1 MNKQTV
7 VLYIQ
12 KDIHKERN
20 TEGIHT
26 RRGIQKDIHTERHIQ
41 HESIHIKEQTYGGT
55 YTRSG
60 YTHRGDIYTQG
71 YIYYIQRGYTQ
82 KKTNIRRDIDTEKTY
97 TKRGYIHKR
106 ANI

>member
-1 MNKQTV
+1 MDETYVNKQTV

-20 TEGIHT
+20 TEGIYT

-41 HESIHIKEQTYGGT
+41 HESIYIKEQTYGGT

-60 YTHRGDIYTQG
+60 YTHRRDIYTE
-71 YIYYIQRGYTQ
+71 GYTYRGDIHGKIQ
-82 KKTNIRRDIDTEKTY
+82 KQIYGGI
-97 TKRGYIHKR
+97 
-106 ANI
+106 